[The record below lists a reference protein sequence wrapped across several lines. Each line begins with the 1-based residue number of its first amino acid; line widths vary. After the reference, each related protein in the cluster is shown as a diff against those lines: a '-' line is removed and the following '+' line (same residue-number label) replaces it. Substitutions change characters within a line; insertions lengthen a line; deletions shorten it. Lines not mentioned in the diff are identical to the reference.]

1 MFKKSK
7 NKSFN
12 YIPRFS
18 GEKSSDNAGQT
29 LSNSDFIQ
37 NKSIN
42 YKKNRTPKKTL
53 PISVLLLLLV
63 LLLIVIFILDSYI
76 N

>member
-18 GEKSSDNAGQT
+18 GNNSIGNEEKSFPKQDA
-29 LSNSDFIQ
+29 IQ
-37 NKSIN
+37 NTSIN
-42 YKKNRTPKKTL
+42 FKKNKSAKKTL
-53 PISVLLLLLV
+53 PTSVLLLLLV
-63 LLLIVIFILDSYI
+63 LLLILMLILDSYS